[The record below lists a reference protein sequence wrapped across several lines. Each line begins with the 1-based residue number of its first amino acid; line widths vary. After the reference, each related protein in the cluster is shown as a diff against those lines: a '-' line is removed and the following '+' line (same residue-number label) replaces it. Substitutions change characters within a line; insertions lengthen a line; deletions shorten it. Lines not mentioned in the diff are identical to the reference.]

1 MSRFHLEIHVTPRP
15 GILDPEG
22 KAIHHALGQLGYE
35 GARDVRV
42 GKAIYVELD
51 AGSEDAAREEADEMC
66 RKLLAN
72 PVTETY
78 EVHLLDE
85 APAGVGEP
93 VEGDG
98 GSA

>member
-22 KAIHHALGQLGYE
+22 KAIHHALRSLGYD

-42 GKAIYVELD
+42 GKAIHVELD
-51 AGSEDAAREEADEMC
+51 ADSEDAAREAADEMC

-72 PVTETY
+72 PVTEDY
-78 EVHLLDE
+78 EIHFLDH
-85 APAGVGEP
+85 AVAGA
-93 VEGDG
+93 GDG
-98 GSA
+98 GDG